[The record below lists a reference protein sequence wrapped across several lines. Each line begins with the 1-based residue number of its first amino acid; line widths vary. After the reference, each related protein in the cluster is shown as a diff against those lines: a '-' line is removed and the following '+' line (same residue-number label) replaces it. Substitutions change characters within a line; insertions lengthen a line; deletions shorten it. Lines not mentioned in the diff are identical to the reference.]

1 MTVKTKVMH
10 GVNTFEKKLNLKEL
24 DGDTS
29 HKTSEVQSLCH
40 SEKQSNAPS

>member
-10 GVNTFEKKLNLKEL
+10 GEKKLNLKEL